1 MDWFCRGLHFV
12 YSQRGPPNGQ
22 HIVQHEIAKDHYY
35 GSQLFG
41 PVLPST
47 LRLPL
52 SGDPLVA
59 RASRGA
65 AVAHTGASVG
75 HDFPQRDRSMAT
87 IVWAW

>member
-1 MDWFCRGLHFV
+1 MDWFCRGLYFV

-22 HIVQHEIAKDHYY
+22 HIVQHEIAKDHYC
-35 GSQLFG
+35 
-41 PVLPST
+41 T
-47 LRLPL
+47 LWLPL